1 MDAGHAAVPLLRT
14 SIAPTG
20 QTSMQAR
27 QSVHRLSTVA
37 GRLAAGRRARS
48 GQVAM
53 HAPQPVQATEMEI
66 EAAALIPPAG
76 G

>member
-1 MDAGHAAVPLLRT
+1 M
-14 SIAPTG
+14 APTG

-27 QSVHRLSTVA
+27 QRVHRAATAA

-53 HAPQPVQATEMEI
+53 HAPQPVQAPEMET
-66 EAAALIPPAG
+66 AALIPIASTSAA
-76 G
+76 